1 MRWTETSTTV
11 PFSPRSFC
19 TAALLVMF
27 SVVLPSI
34 SRMMSPA
41 RRPTF
46 SDGPPRTVL
55 TMTMPSGC
63 WTMIEPMPKK
73 DPRCSSRMVR
83 NSVSSM

>member
-1 MRWTETSTTV
+1 MRCTFTSTTV
-11 PFSPRSFC
+11 PLSPRSLV
-19 TAALLVMF
+19 TAAALVQF
-27 SVVLPSI
+27 SVDLPSI
-34 SRMMSPA
+34 SLMMSPA

-46 SDGPPRTVL
+46 SEGPPRTVL

-63 WTMIEPMPKK
+63 WEMIEPIPKK